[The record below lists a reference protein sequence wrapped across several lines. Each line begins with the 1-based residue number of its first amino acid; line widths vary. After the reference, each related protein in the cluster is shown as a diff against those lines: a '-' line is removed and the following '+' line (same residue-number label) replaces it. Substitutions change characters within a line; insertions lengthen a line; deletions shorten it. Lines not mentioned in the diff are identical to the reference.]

1 MRQRAPLAATVLA
14 GLLISAPAFES
25 ASQNAA
31 ADKHSGLDFVSPET
45 RSLQTDD
52 DGNPG
57 MLWVLD
63 GARLWNTPS
72 GSSERSCASCHGV
85 ADESMR
91 GVAARYP
98 VFDPQSGGPIDLQT
112 RINQC
117 RTERQGAEALAFE
130 SDDLLALS
138 TYVAHQ
144 SRGLPIEPTAD
155 TRLASAMDRG
165 QALFQRRIGQ
175 LDLSCSAC
183 HDERWGQRLGGS
195 IIPQAH
201 PTAYPLY
208 RLEWQTVG
216 SLQRRIRGCMTGV
229 RAEPFSY
236 GSAEILAIE
245 LYLMQR
251 AAGLPLETPGVRP

>member
-1 MRQRAPLAATVLA
+1 MTNGSRLAAAILA
-14 GLLISAPAFES
+14 GLLVS
-25 ASQNAA
+25 AA
-31 ADKHSGLDFVSPET
+31 AAGSVAQAEPEEKRSGLDFVSPET
-45 RSLQTDD
+45 RHLQSDD
-52 DGNPG
+52 ASNPG

-63 GARLWNTPS
+63 GERLWNAPS
-72 GSSERSCASCHGV
+72 GSAGKSCASCHGA
-85 ADESMR
+85 ADQSMR
-91 GVAARYP
+91 GIAARYP
-98 VFDPQSGGPIDLQT
+98 VFDPRSGGPIDLEG
-112 RINQC
+112 RIDEC
-117 RTERQGAEALAFE
+117 RTVRQGGDPLAFE

-144 SRGLPIEPTAD
+144 SRGMPVEPTPDA
-155 TRLASAMDRG
+155 RLTSALDEGRT
-165 QALFQRRIGQ
+165 LFHRRMGQ

-183 HDERWGQRLGGS
+183 HDDRWGQRLGGS

-216 SLQRRIRGCMTGV
+216 SLQRRIRGCMSGV
-229 RAEPFSY
+229 RAEPFPY
-236 GSAEILAIE
+236 GSAEMLAIE